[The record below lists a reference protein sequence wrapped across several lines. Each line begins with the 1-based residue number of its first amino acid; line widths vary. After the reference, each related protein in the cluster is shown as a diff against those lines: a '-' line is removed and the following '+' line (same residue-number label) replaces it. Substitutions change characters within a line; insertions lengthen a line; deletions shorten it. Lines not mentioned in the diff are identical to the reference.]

1 MSQFPAIEALK
12 QNQEQMIRKMMALSI
27 VVHAA
32 AFLLG
37 SALSP
42 LFPTRQASPPVIIEL
57 TDAPM
62 PELPEEPPVP
72 PSRVLTA
79 VSPESASP
87 SPRIVIASRPVVK
100 ENPAAR
106 RWLEKLDAGIRK
118 FPDAPVIRKEGRAGG
133 IPVRNWTNEGPA
145 KPGDFAPSVT
155 SERDAATGKQLA
167 DLEARVRL
175 SGRPA
180 VGSGGET
187 EASMMFGGVGTSANE
202 QIPPWPRDMIRKKV
216 LGYLPELEAAYSA
229 AIRRNPTLKGKLI
242 VRFRIDPN
250 GKIQRADLVESSF
263 QDGVFIATVLEKIR
277 HWAFD
282 PPAGHTVEV
291 LYPFVFFAPS

>member
-1 MSQFPAIEALK
+1 MSHFPAIEGLE
-12 QNQEQMIRKMMALSI
+12 QNQERMIRKMRALC
-27 VVHAA
+27 VVVRAA

-42 LFPTRQASPPVIIEL
+42 LFPTRQASPPVVVEL

-62 PELPEEPPVP
+62 PELPEEPPGP
-72 PSRVLTA
+72 PSRALTA
-79 VSPESASP
+79 GSPESASP

-155 SERDAATGKQLA
+155 SERDAAARKQLA

-180 VGSGGET
+180 VGAGSDT
-187 EASMMFGGVGTSANE
+187 EASMMFGGVGTSASE
-202 QIPPWPRDMIRKKV
+202 QIPPWLRDMIRKKV

-229 AIRRNPTLKGKLI
+229 AIRRNPTLQGKLI

-282 PPAGHTVEV
+282 PPAGHTVGV
-291 LYPFVFFAPS
+291 LS